1 MRRTALSI
9 RSATTESGFAPG
21 DPWGMLPAMN
31 PPDLNQIRAA
41 VAQDPR
47 NAELRYLLGA
57 ELAQQKDY
65 SAAVAE
71 MNAAL
76 ELDPGLHFA
85 RFQLGL
91 LYLTMAQPD
100 NSLATWA
107 PLESLDESA
116 ALKYFKRGLEALI
129 RDDFDRCIG
138 LLRQGIHLNTQNA
151 PLNRDM
157 SMVIDNVRTAL
168 VPPADAVTVEPAAE
182 GRSAEIV
189 RTDFSLYVDPSD
201 TKH

>member
-1 MRRTALSI
+1 
-9 RSATTESGFAPG
+9 
-21 DPWGMLPAMN
+21 MLEARFDVRVDRMN
-31 PPDLNQIRAA
+31 PPDLQQIRAA

-65 SAAVAE
+65 DAAVVE

-76 ELDPGLHFA
+76 ALDPNLHFA

-91 LYLTMAQPD
+91 LYLTLAQPA

-107 PLESLDESA
+107 PLEELDEMA

-129 RDDFDRCIG
+129 RDDFDTCVG
-138 LLRQGIHLNTQNA
+138 LLRQGIKLNKHNA
-151 PLNRDM
+151 PLNHDM
-157 SMVIDNVRTAL
+157 TQVIDRVDEAYVMTQ
-168 VPPADAVTVEPAAE
+168 PTSADAPRAGFPMYGVHS
-182 GRSAEIV
+182 G
-189 RTDFSLYVDPSD
+189 

>member
-1 MRRTALSI
+1 
-9 RSATTESGFAPG
+9 
-21 DPWGMLPAMN
+21 MN
-31 PPDLNQIRAA
+31 PPDLQQIRAA

-65 SAAVAE
+65 DAAVIE
-71 MNAAL
+71 MQTAL
-76 ELDPGLHFA
+76 ELDPKLHFA

-100 NSLATWA
+100 QSIAIWR

-116 ALKYFKRGLEALI
+116 ALKFFKRGLEALI
-129 RDDFDRCIG
+129 RDDFDTCVG
-138 LLRQGIHLNTQNA
+138 MLRQGIKLNTQNA
-151 PLNRDM
+151 PLNHDM
-157 SMVIDNVRTAL
+157 TLVINRVGDAL
-168 VPPADAVTVEPAAE
+168 VPGPVLSTAPEPPAGQREP
-182 GRSAEIV
+182 SNPV
-189 RTDFSLYVDPSD
+189 RTDFSLYGDPAG